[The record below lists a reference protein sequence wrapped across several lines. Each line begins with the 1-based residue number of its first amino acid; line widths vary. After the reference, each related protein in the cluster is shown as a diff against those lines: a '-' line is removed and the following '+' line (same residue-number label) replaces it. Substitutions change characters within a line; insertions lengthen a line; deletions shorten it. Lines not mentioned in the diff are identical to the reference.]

1 MAKKKVSG
9 LRLVRNPRRNPD
21 LRNNHRDLRVI
32 QILVDFIADYC
43 IITTQFERKIKMY
56 LVYTKSSGR
65 DSALMARSEAALE
78 LCLDILEK
86 RSLNGGRD
94 IIVEETNV
102 VTLNDPMEQ

>member
-1 MAKKKVSG
+1 
-9 LRLVRNPRRNPD
+9 
-21 LRNNHRDLRVI
+21 
-32 QILVDFIADYC
+32 
-43 IITTQFERKIKMY
+43 MY